1 MQHAKSYRVKCE
13 NACVPKGRK
22 ADTHSAMV
30 EPNRTEIRAW
40 IHSVLKRMG
49 ETPTGLARR
58 AGVAQSTLTRFLN
71 NDEAPMLGLRTM
83 AKIAHVAGVQ
93 PLGMPDN
100 AVTHRPNLD
109 ENDGIPYAVDYVSP
123 FNSAITALIGDRV
136 ATDPWMIKTRSLE
149 DAGIMPDDI
158 VIVSLNEP
166 PKPGSVICAQSY
178 RWSEGRAETIFR
190 IYEPPYIVAAT
201 RDTTLRRPMLVDNDR
216 VIIKGVVIAQLR
228 WLAD

>member
-1 MQHAKSYRVKCE
+1 
-13 NACVPKGRK
+13 
-22 ADTHSAMV
+22 
-30 EPNRTEIRAW
+30 
-40 IHSVLKRMG
+40 
-49 ETPTGLARR
+49 
-58 AGVAQSTLTRFLN
+58 
-71 NDEAPMLGLRTM
+71 
-83 AKIAHVAGVQ
+83 
-93 PLGMPDN
+93 
-100 AVTHRPNLD
+100 
-109 ENDGIPYAVDYVSP
+109 
-123 FNSAITALIGDRV
+123 
-136 ATDPWMIKTRSLE
+136 
-149 DAGIMPDDI
+149 MPDDI